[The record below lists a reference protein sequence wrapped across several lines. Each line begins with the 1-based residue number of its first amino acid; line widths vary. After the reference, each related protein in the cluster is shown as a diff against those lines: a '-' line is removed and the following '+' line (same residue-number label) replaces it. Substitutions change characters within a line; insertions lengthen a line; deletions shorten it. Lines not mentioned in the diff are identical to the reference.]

1 MGREGKGRQ
10 RGWVKTS
17 KPCEGHGANMDTD
30 MYSNMVMGRSS
41 WWVQINVGYGY
52 GLTDEAG
59 RGR

>member
-1 MGREGKGRQ
+1 
-10 RGWVKTS
+10 
-17 KPCEGHGANMDTD
+17 MDTD

-52 GLTDEAG
+52 GLTDEDG